1 MLYQNSSKGKE
12 KSALLRIGLSRA
24 ICKLSIIFSLKSLL
38 SPVKM
43 EKSSKDGK
51 QLQHKRYSWIA
62 VSLLLSVFTFFPV
75 RYTPKVLVPNAPK
88 RNVFVKLPFLGSNS
102 FQIRKKHQKIFSNKL
117 TSCNLKIAFT
127 SPVSVKSFFTFKDKL
142 PKMLTFRTC
151 LQVQAW
157 QQQCYLL
164 WKDQTPF

>member
-12 KSALLRIGLSRA
+12 ESALLRTGLSRT
-24 ICKLSIIFSLKSLL
+24 ICRLSFIFSLKSLL
-38 SPVKM
+38 SLVKM
-43 EKSSKDGK
+43 EKSSKDGQ
-51 QLQHKRYSWIA
+51 QLQNKRYSWIA
-62 VSLLLSVFTFFPV
+62 VSLLLSVFIFFPV
-75 RYTPKVLVPNAPK
+75 RYIVLVPNAPK
-88 RNVFVKLPFLGSNS
+88 RNVFVELPFLGSNS

-151 LQVQAW
+151 LQV
-157 QQQCYLL
+157 
-164 WKDQTPF
+164 